1 VGLFDSLKSGLEKSR
16 RSLAEKLG
24 GLIRGSSALDDEFYD
39 DLEATLIMSD
49 TGADVANRLIES
61 TRKAAMNQNIQNPA
75 DILPVLEREIAA
87 IMGGAA
93 ENITVVSSTPHVILV
108 VGVNGSGKTTS
119 IGKLSHY
126 YAKQGKKV
134 LMAAADTFR
143 AAAGEQLTLWAQ
155 RTGAEII
162 CHSNGSDPAAVVF
175 DALSAAKARKMDV
188 LIVDTAG
195 RLHTKANLMEELK
208 KIRRIIQREL
218 PEAPQETLLVLD
230 AVTGQNALHQAK
242 IFNEATEL
250 TGVILTKLEGTAKGG
265 FAISIRT
272 ELGVPVRWVG
282 LGEQQGDFAP
292 FDATAYAHALLNEK

>member
-1 VGLFDSLKSGLEKSR
+1 MGLIDSLKSGLEKSR

-24 GLIRGSSALDDEFYD
+24 GLIKGSSALDDDFYD

-49 TGADVANRLIES
+49 AGATVAAKLIES
-61 TRKAAMNQNIQNPA
+61 TRKAASAQNLQNPTE
-75 DILPVLEREIAA
+75 ILPVLEQEIAA
-87 IMGGAA
+87 MMNA
-93 ENITVVSSTPHVILV
+93 EDDKAVKSTSVPYVILV

-119 IGKLSHY
+119 IGKLAHF
-126 YAKQGKKV
+126 YAGQGKKV
-134 LMAAADTFR
+134 LLAAADTFR
-143 AAAGEQLTLWAQ
+143 AAAGEQLILWAQ
-155 RTGAEII
+155 RTGADIVSHAE
-162 CHSNGSDPAAVVF
+162 GSDPAAVVY
-175 DALSAAKARKMDV
+175 DALSAAKARKSDV

-208 KIRRIIQREL
+208 KIRRVIQREL

-242 IFNEATEL
+242 IFNEVTEL

-292 FDATAYAHALLNEK
+292 FDAKAYAHALLNEK

>member
-1 VGLFDSLKSGLEKSR
+1 MGLFDSLKNSLEKSR
-16 RSLAEKLG
+16 RSLEEKLTSLIG
-24 GLIRGSSALDDEFYD
+24 GASALDDDFYD

-49 TGADVANRLIES
+49 TGAAVASRLIAS
-61 TRKAAMNQNIQNPA
+61 TRKIASANGIQTPA
-75 DILPVLEREIAA
+75 ELLPVLEQEIAA
-87 IMGGAA
+87 LMQGNAPTEILQG
-93 ENITVVSSTPHVILV
+93 TTHVILI

-119 IGKLSHY
+119 IGKLAHY
-126 YAKQGKKV
+126 YKSQGKTV
-134 LMAAADTFR
+134 LLAAADTFR
-143 AAAGEQLTLWAQ
+143 AAAGEQLTLWAE
-155 RTGAEII
+155 RTGVDIV
-162 CHSNGSDPAAVVF
+162 CHTEGSDPAAVVY
-175 DALSAAKARKMDV
+175 DAVLAAKARKMDI
-188 LIVDTAG
+188 LLVDTAG

-218 PEAPQETLLVLD
+218 PDAPQETLLVLD

-282 LGEQQGDFAP
+282 LGEQKADFAP
-292 FDATAYAHALLNEK
+292 FDAVAYAHALLNEK

>member
-1 VGLFDSLKSGLEKSR
+1 MGLIDSLKSGLEKSR

-49 TGADVANRLIES
+49 TGAEVARRLIES
-61 TRKAAMNQNIQNPA
+61 TRKAARNQNLQNPA
-75 DILPVLEREIAA
+75 DILPVLEQEIAA
-87 IMGGAA
+87 MMGGNEEAKRDLA
-93 ENITVVSSTPHVILV
+93 STPHVILV

-119 IGKLSHY
+119 IGKLAHFYS
-126 YAKQGKKV
+126 KQGKKV
-134 LMAAADTFR
+134 LLAAADTFR

-155 RTGAEII
+155 RTGADIV
-162 CHSNGSDPAAVVF
+162 CHAEGSDPAAVVF
-175 DALSAAKARKMDV
+175 DSLSAAKSRKTDV

-195 RLHTKANLMEELK
+195 RMHTKTNLMEELK

-230 AVTGQNALHQAK
+230 AVTGQNAIHQAK

-282 LGEQQGDFAP
+282 LGEQAGDFAP
-292 FDATAYAHALLNEK
+292 FDAAAYAHALLNEK

>member
-1 VGLFDSLKSGLEKSR
+1 MGLIDSLKSGLEKSR

-49 TGADVANRLIES
+49 TGAEVASRLIES
-61 TRKAAMNQNIQNPA
+61 TRKAARNQNLQNPA
-75 DILPVLEREIAA
+75 DILPVLEQEIAA
-87 IMGGAA
+87 MMGGNEEGKNTLASA
-93 ENITVVSSTPHVILV
+93 PHVILV

-119 IGKLSHY
+119 IGKLAHFYS
-126 YAKQGKKV
+126 KQGKKV
-134 LMAAADTFR
+134 LLAAADTFR

-155 RTGAEII
+155 RTGAAIV
-162 CHSNGSDPAAVVF
+162 CHAEGSDPAAVVF
-175 DALSAAKARKMDV
+175 DSLSAAKSRKTDV

-195 RLHTKANLMEELK
+195 RMHTKTNLMEELK

-230 AVTGQNALHQAK
+230 AVTGQNAIHQAK

-282 LGEQQGDFAP
+282 LGEQAGDFAP
-292 FDATAYAHALLNEK
+292 FDAAAYAHALLNEK

>member
-1 VGLFDSLKSGLEKSR
+1 MGLIDSLKSGLEKSR
-16 RSLAEKLG
+16 RSLAEKLS
-24 GLIRGSSALDDEFYD
+24 GLIKGSSALDDDFYD

-49 TGADVANRLIES
+49 AGATVAAKLIES
-61 TRKAAMNQNIQNPA
+61 TRKAASVQNLQNPA
-75 DILPVLEREIAA
+75 EILPVLEQEIAA
-87 IMGGAA
+87 MMNA
-93 ENITVVSSTPHVILV
+93 EDAKAVKSTSVPYVILV

-119 IGKLSHY
+119 IGKLAHF
-126 YAKQGKKV
+126 YAGQGKKV
-134 LMAAADTFR
+134 LLAAADTFR
-143 AAAGEQLTLWAQ
+143 AAAGEQLILWAQ
-155 RTGAEII
+155 RTGADIVSHAE
-162 CHSNGSDPAAVVF
+162 GSDPAAVVY
-175 DALSAAKARKMDV
+175 DALSAAKARKSDV

-208 KIRRIIQREL
+208 KIRRVIQREL

-242 IFNEATEL
+242 IFNEVTEL

-272 ELGVPVRWVG
+272 ELGVPVRWIG

-292 FDATAYAHALLNEK
+292 FDAKAYAHALLNEK

>member
-1 VGLFDSLKSGLEKSR
+1 MGLIDSLKSGLEKSR

-49 TGADVANRLIES
+49 TGAEVARRLIES
-61 TRKAAMNQNIQNPA
+61 TRKAARNQNLQNPA
-75 DILPVLEREIAA
+75 DILPVLEQEIAVM
-87 IMGGAA
+87 MGGNEEAKSDLA
-93 ENITVVSSTPHVILV
+93 STPHVILV

-119 IGKLSHY
+119 IGKLAHFYS
-126 YAKQGKKV
+126 KQGKKV
-134 LMAAADTFR
+134 LLAAADTFR

-155 RTGAEII
+155 RTGADIV
-162 CHSNGSDPAAVVF
+162 CHAEGSDPAAVVF
-175 DALSAAKARKMDV
+175 DSLSAAKSRKTDV

-195 RLHTKANLMEELK
+195 RMHTKTNLMEELK

-230 AVTGQNALHQAK
+230 AVTGQNAIHQAK

-282 LGEQQGDFAP
+282 LGEQAGDFAP
-292 FDATAYAHALLNEK
+292 FDAAAYAHALLNEK

>member
-1 VGLFDSLKSGLEKSR
+1 MGLIDSLKSGLEKSR

-49 TGADVANRLIES
+49 TGSEVASRLIES
-61 TRKAAMNQNIQNPA
+61 TRKAARNQNLQNPA
-75 DILPVLEREIAA
+75 DILPVLEQEIAA
-87 IMGGAA
+87 MMGGNEEAKSDLA
-93 ENITVVSSTPHVILV
+93 STPHVILV

-119 IGKLSHY
+119 IGKLAHFYS
-126 YAKQGKKV
+126 KQGKKV
-134 LMAAADTFR
+134 LLAAADTFR

-155 RTGAEII
+155 RTGADIV
-162 CHSNGSDPAAVVF
+162 CHAEGSDPAAVVF
-175 DALSAAKARKMDV
+175 DSLSAAKSRKTDV

-195 RLHTKANLMEELK
+195 RMHTKTNLMEELK

-230 AVTGQNALHQAK
+230 AVTGQNAIHQAK

-282 LGEQQGDFAP
+282 LGEQAGDFAP
-292 FDATAYAHALLNEK
+292 FDAAAYAHALLNEK

>member
-1 VGLFDSLKSGLEKSR
+1 MGLIDSLKSGLEKSR

-24 GLIRGSSALDDEFYD
+24 GLIKGSSTLDDDFYD

-49 TGADVANRLIES
+49 AGATVAAKLIQS
-61 TRKAAMNQNIQNPA
+61 TRKAASVQNLQNPA
-75 DILPVLEREIAA
+75 EILPVLEQEIAA
-87 IMGGAA
+87 MM
-93 ENITVVSSTPHVILV
+93 TPEDDKMEKSKSIPYVILV

-119 IGKLSHY
+119 IGKLAHF
-126 YAKQGKKV
+126 YAGQGKKV
-134 LMAAADTFR
+134 LLAAADTFR
-143 AAAGEQLTLWAQ
+143 AAAGEQLILWAQ
-155 RTGAEII
+155 RTGADIVSHAE
-162 CHSNGSDPAAVVF
+162 GSDPAAVVY
-175 DALSAAKARKMDV
+175 DALSAAKARKSDV

-208 KIRRIIQREL
+208 KIRRVIQREL

-242 IFNEATEL
+242 IFNEVTEL

-265 FAISIRT
+265 FAISIRA

-292 FDATAYAHALLNEK
+292 FDAKAYAHALLNEK